1 MTYEKLGLD
10 VNAIEI
16 LQKEGLK
23 AFTPSMLLDP
33 ALLPFVVALVG
44 IPLAVV
50 IALRMKKR
58 KRRW

>member
-1 MTYEKLGLD
+1 MTYEQLGLD
-10 VNAIEI
+10 INALET

-58 KRRW
+58 KRRR